1 MTTLAFESGLQL
13 AERLKQDELSAVELL
28 DYFLDRVRRF
38 NPQLNAIIELQEE
51 EARGCAIAAD
61 KAQAEQTAES
71 LAPFHGVPMTIKE
84 SFDVTGMHTTRGNP
98 AFEHHVAETDAL
110 AVSRLRKAGAN
121 IFGKTNVPLDLADFQ
136 SYNAIY
142 GTTNNPWDT
151 GRTAGGSSGGSA
163 VAMAAGLSGI
173 ENGSDIGGSIRNPAH
188 YCGVFGH
195 KPTWGLLPPRG
206 HAAPGVLAQPD
217 LAVIGPIARSAQDLE
232 ALLLAEAGPDEIMAG
247 GYRLDLSKP
256 TFSHLKELRVA
267 AMVNNPLAPVSQIC
281 EARVEGVLDLIRHA
295 GGQVNYDARPD
306 FDMGEG
312 HEVYQNLLWAVMAS
326 RSDDATFAQLAA
338 EVAALAPDDRSA
350 RAQNLRA
357 RFATYRDYSTANESR
372 THQRWAWHQFFQK
385 FDVMVTPIM
394 ATPAFPHDHQPFGQ
408 RTVDVDGAPRPYF
421 EQLFWAGLAINSYL
435 PAAIV
440 PTGSLGGGLPVG
452 VQIIGPEFGDLKV
465 LRVAKLLEL
474 EGLAFVPPPG
484 YED

>member
-1 MTTLAFESGLQL
+1 MTTLAYESGLQL
-13 AERLKQDELSAVELL
+13 RKRLGTGDLSAVELL
-28 DYFLDRVRRF
+28 DYFLARVARF
-38 NPQLNAIIELQEE
+38 NPELNAIIELQED
-51 EARGCAIAAD
+51 EARAQAIACD
-61 KAQAEQTAES
+61 KAQASQSAHS
-71 LAPFHGVPMTIKE
+71 IPPFHGVPMTIKE
-84 SFDVTGMHTTRGNP
+84 SFDVRGMHTTRGNP
-98 AFEHHVAETDAL
+98 GFKDHIASTDAL

-151 GRTAGGSSGGSA
+151 ERTPGGSSGGSA

-206 HAAPGVLAQPD
+206 HAAPGVLAQSD
-217 LAVIGPIARSAQDLE
+217 LAVIGPIARSAADLE
-232 ALLLAEAGPDEIMAG
+232 ALLVAEAGPDEIMAS
-247 GYRLDLSKP
+247 GYRLDLSQP
-256 TFSHLKELRVA
+256 NFTDLKRLRVA
-267 AMVNNPLAPVSQIC
+267 AMVNSPLAPVSQVC
-281 EARVEGVLDLIRHA
+281 ESRVEGVLDIVRHA

-306 FDMGEG
+306 FDLGEG

-326 RSDDATFAQLAA
+326 RSDDATYAQLAA

-357 RFATYRDYSTANESR
+357 RFATYRDYSTANEVR
-372 THQRWAWHQFFQK
+372 THQRWAWHRFFQEY
-385 FDVMVTPIM
+385 DVMVTPIM
-394 ATPAFPHDHQPFGQ
+394 ATPAFQHDHQPFGQ
-408 RTVDVDGAPRPYF
+408 RTVDVDGAARPYF

-435 PAAIV
+435 PATIV
-440 PTGSLGGGLPVG
+440 PTGTLGGGLPIG

-474 EGLAFVPPPG
+474 EGLTFVPPPG

>member
-1 MTTLAFESGLQL
+1 
-13 AERLKQDELSAVELL
+13 
-28 DYFLDRVRRF
+28 
-38 NPQLNAIIELQEE
+38 
-51 EARGCAIAAD
+51 
-61 KAQAEQTAES
+61 
-71 LAPFHGVPMTIKE
+71 
-84 SFDVTGMHTTRGNP
+84 
-98 AFEHHVAETDAL
+98 
-110 AVSRLRKAGAN
+110 
-121 IFGKTNVPLDLADFQ
+121 
-136 SYNAIY
+136 
-142 GTTNNPWDT
+142 
-151 GRTAGGSSGGSA
+151 
-163 VAMAAGLSGI
+163 MAAGLSGI

>member
-1 MTTLAFESGLQL
+1 MTTLAYESGLQL
-13 AERLKQDELSAVELL
+13 RKRLGTGDLSAVELL
-28 DYFLDRVRRF
+28 DYFLARVARF
-38 NPQLNAIIELQEE
+38 NPELNAIIELQED
-51 EARGCAIAAD
+51 EARAQAIACD
-61 KAQAEQTAES
+61 KAQASQSAQS
-71 LAPFHGVPMTIKE
+71 LPPFHGVPMTIKE
-84 SFDVTGMHTTRGNP
+84 SFDVRGMHTTRGNP
-98 AFEHHVAETDAL
+98 AFKDHIASTDAL

-151 GRTAGGSSGGSA
+151 ERTPGGSSGGSA

-206 HAAPGVLAQPD
+206 HAAPGVLAQSD
-217 LAVIGPIARSAQDLE
+217 LAVIGPIARSAADLE
-232 ALLLAEAGPDEIMAG
+232 ALLVAEAGPDEIMAS
-247 GYRLDLSKP
+247 GYRLDLSQP
-256 TFSHLKELRVA
+256 NFTDLKRLRVA
-267 AMVNNPLAPVSQIC
+267 AMVNSPLAPVSQVC
-281 EARVEGVLDLIRHA
+281 ESRVEGVLDIVRHA

-306 FDMGEG
+306 FDLGEG

-326 RSDDATFAQLAA
+326 RSDDATYAQLAA
-338 EVAALAPDDRSA
+338 EVAALAPDDLSA

-357 RFATYRDYSTANESR
+357 RFATYRDYSTANEVR
-372 THQRWAWHQFFQK
+372 THQRWAWHRFFQEY
-385 FDVMVTPIM
+385 DVMVTPIM
-394 ATPAFPHDHQPFGQ
+394 ATPAFQHDHQPFGQ
-408 RTVDVDGAPRPYF
+408 RTVDVDGAARPYF

-435 PAAIV
+435 PATIV
-440 PTGSLGGGLPVG
+440 PTGTLGGGLPIG

-484 YED
+484 YDD

>member
-1 MTTLAFESGLQL
+1 MTTLAYESGLQL
-13 AERLKQDELSAVELL
+13 RKRLGTGDLSAVELL
-28 DYFLDRVRRF
+28 DYFLARVARF
-38 NPQLNAIIELQEE
+38 NPELNAIIELQED
-51 EARGCAIAAD
+51 EARAQAIACD
-61 KAQAEQTAES
+61 KAQASQSAQS
-71 LAPFHGVPMTIKE
+71 LPPFHGVPMTIKE
-84 SFDVTGMHTTRGNP
+84 SFDVRGMHTTRGNP
-98 AFEHHVAETDAL
+98 AFKDHIASTDAL

-151 GRTAGGSSGGSA
+151 ERTPGGSSGGSA

-206 HAAPGVLAQPD
+206 HAAPGVLAQSD
-217 LAVIGPIARSAQDLE
+217 LAVIGPIARSAADLE
-232 ALLLAEAGPDEIMAG
+232 ALLLAEAGPDEIMAS
-247 GYRLDLSKP
+247 GYRLELSQPNFTDLKR
-256 TFSHLKELRVA
+256 LRVA
-267 AMVNNPLAPVSQIC
+267 AMVNSPLAPVSQVC
-281 EARVEGVLDLIRHA
+281 ESRVEGVLDIVRHA

-306 FDMGEG
+306 FDLGEG

-326 RSDDATFAQLAA
+326 RSDDATYAQLAA

-357 RFATYRDYSTANESR
+357 RFATYRDYSTANEVR
-372 THQRWAWHQFFQK
+372 THQRWAWHRFFQEY
-385 FDVMVTPIM
+385 DVMVTPIM
-394 ATPAFPHDHQPFGQ
+394 ATPAFQHDHQPFGQ
-408 RTVDVDGAPRPYF
+408 RTLDVDGATRPYF

-435 PAAIV
+435 PATIV
-440 PTGSLGGGLPVG
+440 PTGTLGGGLPIG

-484 YED
+484 YDD

>member
-1 MTTLAFESGLQL
+1 MTILAFESGLQL
-13 AERLKQDELSAVELL
+13 AERLKQGDLSALELL
-28 DYFLDRVRRF
+28 DYFLDRVHRF
-38 NPQLNAIIELQEE
+38 NPQLNAIIEIQEE
-51 EARGCAIAAD
+51 EARACAIAAD
-61 KAQAEQTAES
+61 TALAAQPSQA
-71 LAPFHGVPMTIKE
+71 LGPFHGVPMTIKE
-84 SFDVTGMHTTRGNP
+84 SFDVTGMHTTRGNL
-98 AFEHHVAETDAL
+98 AFKDHIASTDAL
-110 AVSRLRKAGAN
+110 AVSRLRQAGAN

-142 GTTNNPWDT
+142 GTTNNPWDLK
-151 GRTAGGSSGGSA
+151 RAAGGSSGGSA

-206 HAAPGVLAQPD
+206 HAAPGVLAQSD
-217 LAVIGPIARSAQDLE
+217 LAVIGPLARSASDLE

-247 GYRLDLSKP
+247 GYRLDLAQPK
-256 TFSHLKELRVA
+256 FSSLKELRVA
-267 AMVNNPLAPVSQIC
+267 AMVNSPLAPVSQAC
-281 EARVEGVLDLIRHA
+281 ESRVEGVLEIIRGA
-295 GGQVNYDARPD
+295 GGQINYEARPD

-326 RSDDATFAQLAA
+326 RSDDATYAQLSE
-338 EVAALAPDDRSA
+338 EVSALTPEDRSP

-372 THQRWAWHQFFQK
+372 THQRWAWHKFFQEY
-385 FDVMVTPIM
+385 DLMITPIM
-394 ATPAFPHDHQPFGQ
+394 ATPAFLHDHQPFGQ

-435 PAAIV
+435 PATIV
-440 PTGSLGGGLPVG
+440 PTGALGDGLPIG

-465 LRVAKLLEL
+465 LQAAKLLER
-474 EGLAFVPPPG
+474 EGMIFIPPPG

>member
-1 MTTLAFESGLQL
+1 MTTLAYESGLQL
-13 AERLKQDELSAVELL
+13 RKRLGTGDLSAVELL
-28 DYFLDRVRRF
+28 DYFLARVARF
-38 NPQLNAIIELQEE
+38 NPELNAIIELQED
-51 EARGCAIAAD
+51 EARAQAIACD
-61 KAQAEQTAES
+61 KAQASQSAQS
-71 LAPFHGVPMTIKE
+71 LPPFHGVPMTIKE
-84 SFDVTGMHTTRGNP
+84 SFDVRGMHTTRGNP
-98 AFEHHVAETDAL
+98 AFKDHIASTDAL

-151 GRTAGGSSGGSA
+151 ERTPGGSSGGSA

-206 HAAPGVLAQPD
+206 HAAPGVLAQSD
-217 LAVIGPIARSAQDLE
+217 LAVIGPIARSAADLE
-232 ALLLAEAGPDEIMAG
+232 ALLVAEAGPDEIMAS
-247 GYRLDLSKP
+247 GYRLDLSHP
-256 TFSHLKELRVA
+256 HFTDLKRLRVA
-267 AMVNNPLAPVSQIC
+267 AMVNSPLAPVSQVC
-281 EARVEGVLDLIRHA
+281 ESRVEGVLDIVRHA

-306 FDMGEG
+306 FDLGEG

-326 RSDDATFAQLAA
+326 RSDDATYAQLAA

-357 RFATYRDYSTANESR
+357 RFATYRDYSTANEAR
-372 THQRWAWHQFFQK
+372 THQRWAWHRFFQEY
-385 FDVMVTPIM
+385 DVMVTPIM
-394 ATPAFPHDHQPFGQ
+394 ATPAFQHDHQPFGQ
-408 RTVDVDGAPRPYF
+408 RTVDVDGAARPYF

-435 PAAIV
+435 PATIV
-440 PTGSLGGGLPVG
+440 PTGTLGGGLPIG

>member
-1 MTTLAFESGLQL
+1 MTTLAYESGLQL
-13 AERLKQDELSAVELL
+13 RKRLGTGDLSAVELL
-28 DYFLDRVRRF
+28 DYFLARVARF
-38 NPQLNAIIELQEE
+38 NPELNAIIELQED
-51 EARGCAIAAD
+51 EARAQAIACD
-61 KAQAEQTAES
+61 KAQASQSAQS
-71 LAPFHGVPMTIKE
+71 LPPFHGVPMTIKE
-84 SFDVTGMHTTRGNP
+84 SFDVRGMHTTRGNP
-98 AFEHHVAETDAL
+98 AFKDHIASTDAL

-151 GRTAGGSSGGSA
+151 ERTPGGSSGGSA

-206 HAAPGVLAQPD
+206 HAAPGVLAQSD
-217 LAVIGPIARSAQDLE
+217 LAVIGPIARSAADLE
-232 ALLLAEAGPDEIMAG
+232 ALLLAEAGPDEIMAS
-247 GYRLDLSKP
+247 GYRLDLSQP
-256 TFSHLKELRVA
+256 NFTDLKRLRVA
-267 AMVNNPLAPVSQIC
+267 AMVNSPLAPVSQVC
-281 EARVEGVLDLIRHA
+281 ESRVEGVLDIVRHA

-306 FDMGEG
+306 FDLGEG

-326 RSDDATFAQLAA
+326 RSDDATYAQLAA
-338 EVAALAPDDRSA
+338 EAAALAPDDRSA

-357 RFATYRDYSTANESR
+357 RFATYRDYSTANEVR
-372 THQRWAWHQFFQK
+372 THQRWAWHRFFQEY
-385 FDVMVTPIM
+385 DVMVTPIM
-394 ATPAFPHDHQPFGQ
+394 ATPAFQHDHQPFGQ
-408 RTVDVDGAPRPYF
+408 RTVEVDGATRPYF

-435 PAAIV
+435 PATIV
-440 PTGSLGGGLPVG
+440 PTGTLGGGLPIG

-474 EGLAFVPPPG
+474 EGLTFVPPPG

>member
-13 AERLKQDELSAVELL
+13 AERLKRQELSAVELL
-28 DYFLDRVRRF
+28 DYFLDRVQRF
-38 NPQLNAIIELQEE
+38 NPQLNAIIELQEK
-51 EARGCAIAAD
+51 EARGWAIAAD
-61 KAQAEQTAES
+61 QAQAKQTAES

-84 SFDVTGMHTTRGNP
+84 SFDVSGMHTTRGNP
-98 AFEHHVAETDAL
+98 VFEHHIAETDAL

-256 TFSHLKELRVA
+256 TFLHLKELRVA

-357 RFATYRDYSTANESR
+357 RFATYRDYSTANEAR
-372 THQRWAWHQFFQK
+372 THQRWAWHRFFQEY
-385 FDVMVTPIM
+385 DVMVTPIM
-394 ATPAFPHDHQPFGQ
+394 ATPAFQHDHQ
-408 RTVDVDGAPRPYF
+408 
-421 EQLFWAGLAINSYL
+421 L
-435 PAAIV
+435 
-440 PTGSLGGGLPVG
+440 
-452 VQIIGPEFGDLKV
+452 
-465 LRVAKLLEL
+465 
-474 EGLAFVPPPG
+474 
-484 YED
+484 

>member
-1 MTTLAFESGLQL
+1 MTTLAYESGLQL
-13 AERLKQDELSAVELL
+13 RKRLTTGDLSAVELL
-28 DYFLDRVRRF
+28 DYFLARVARF
-38 NPQLNAIIELQEE
+38 NPELNAIIELQED
-51 EARGCAIAAD
+51 EARAQAIACD
-61 KAQAEQTAES
+61 KAQASQSAQS
-71 LAPFHGVPMTIKE
+71 LPPFHGVPMTIKE
-84 SFDVTGMHTTRGNP
+84 SFDVRGMHTTRGNP
-98 AFEHHVAETDAL
+98 AFKDHIASTDAL

-151 GRTAGGSSGGSA
+151 ERTPGGSSGGSA

-206 HAAPGVLAQPD
+206 HAAPGVLAQSD
-217 LAVIGPIARSAQDLE
+217 LAVIGPIARSAADLE
-232 ALLLAEAGPDEIMAG
+232 ALLLAEAGPDEIMAS
-247 GYRLDLSKP
+247 GYRLDLSQP
-256 TFSHLKELRVA
+256 NFTDLKHLRVA
-267 AMVNNPLAPVSQIC
+267 AMVNSALAPVSQVC
-281 EARVEGVLDLIRHA
+281 QSRVEGVLDIIRHA

-306 FDMGEG
+306 FDLGEG

-326 RSDDATFAQLAA
+326 RSDDATYAQLAA
-338 EVAALAPDDRSA
+338 EAAALAPDDRSA

-357 RFATYRDYSTANESR
+357 RFATYRDYSTANEVR
-372 THQRWAWHQFFQK
+372 THQRWAWHRFFQEY
-385 FDVMVTPIM
+385 DVMVTPIM
-394 ATPAFPHDHQPFGQ
+394 ATPAFQHDHQPFGQ
-408 RTVDVDGAPRPYF
+408 RTVEVDGATRPYF

-435 PAAIV
+435 PATIV
-440 PTGSLGGGLPVG
+440 PTGTLGGGLPIG

-474 EGLAFVPPPG
+474 EGLTFVPPPG

>member
-1 MTTLAFESGLQL
+1 MTTLAYESGLQL
-13 AERLKQDELSAVELL
+13 RKRLVTGDLSAVELL
-28 DYFLDRVRRF
+28 DYFLARVARY
-38 NPQLNAIIELQEE
+38 NPELNAIIELQED
-51 EARGCAIAAD
+51 EARAQAIACD
-61 KAQAEQTAES
+61 KAQASQSAQS
-71 LAPFHGVPMTIKE
+71 LPPFHGVPMTIKE
-84 SFDVTGMHTTRGNP
+84 SFDVRGMHTTRGNP
-98 AFEHHVAETDAL
+98 AFKDHIASTDAL

-151 GRTAGGSSGGSA
+151 ERTPGGSSGGSA

-206 HAAPGVLAQPD
+206 HAAPGVLAQSD
-217 LAVIGPIARSAQDLE
+217 LAVIGPIARSAADLE

-247 GYRLDLSKP
+247 GYRLDLSQP

-281 EARVEGVLDLIRHA
+281 EARVEGVIDLIRHA

-306 FDMGEG
+306 FDLGEG

-326 RSDDATFAQLAA
+326 RSDDATYAQLAA

-357 RFATYRDYSTANESR
+357 RFATYRDYSTANEAR
-372 THQRWAWHQFFQK
+372 THQRWAWHRFFQEY
-385 FDVMVTPIM
+385 DVMVTPIM
-394 ATPAFPHDHQPFGQ
+394 ATPAFQHDHQPFGQ

-435 PAAIV
+435 PASIV
-440 PTGSLGGGLPVG
+440 PTGTLGGGLPIG

-484 YED
+484 YDD